1 MFTCVDYH
9 TICYLY
15 LKKSIN
21 VTYHINCPKK
31 KNHIILSIGA
41 EKAHHKIP
49 YPFMIK
55 KTLRKQRME
64 GNFSLIYKKA
74 LATIIIND
82 KRLNTFTLK

>member
-1 MFTCVDYH
+1 MFKCVDYH
-9 TICYLY
+9 TVCYLY
-15 LKKSIN
+15 LKKPIN

-41 EKAHHKIP
+41 EKAHHKIS

-55 KTLRKQRME
+55 NSQKTKME
-64 GNFSLIYKKA
+64 GNFSLIYKKT
-74 LATIIIND
+74 LATVIIND

>member
-1 MFTCVDYH
+1 MFKCVYYH
-9 TICYLY
+9 TVCCLY

-55 KTLRKQRME
+55 NSQKTKME
-64 GNFSLIYKKA
+64 GNFSLIYKKT

>member
-1 MFTCVDYH
+1 MYGLSYCN
-9 TICYLY
+9 LY

-21 VTYHINCPKK
+21 VIYHINCLKN

-41 EKAHHKIP
+41 EKAYHKIP

-55 KTLRKQRME
+55 KTFRKQRME
-64 GNFSLIYKKA
+64 GNFSLIYKKP

-82 KRLNTFTLK
+82 KRLNTFNLK